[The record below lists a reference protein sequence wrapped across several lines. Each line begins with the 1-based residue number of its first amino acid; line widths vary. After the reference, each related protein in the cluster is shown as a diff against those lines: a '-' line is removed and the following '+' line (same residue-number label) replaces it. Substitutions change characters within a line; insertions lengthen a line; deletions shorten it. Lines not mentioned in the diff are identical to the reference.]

1 MKLRERIFLNRYTLH
16 ISNNKEVSNTFEHFS
31 KFLQVYIPFIFL
43 LTYGANRTLTT
54 FLCNNYTSTPPIKI
68 LLSFLQHAIRYRN
81 RLRIKDINLV

>member
-16 ISNNKEVSNTFEHFS
+16 LSNNKKANTFEHFS

-54 FLCNNYTSTPPIKI
+54 FLCNNYTTQDFIIFFTACNKVPKSATN
-68 LLSFLQHAIRYRN
+68 QRYKFSLN
-81 RLRIKDINLV
+81 